1 MKNSL
6 TTSLLFFFFFL
17 ENAKNLGR
25 SDDNKRWKKR
35 GSPYSRNKFCL
46 IYSHLVICFCGWQR
60 NYTWSM
66 TKAKINIWS
75 VNFTEGKRD
84 SQIHEPAWGVTYLL
98 KYTRPVKFF
107 FQFVKA
113 LIFSRNLYSRTEIW
127 ISPPFLLPPLLCLF
141 KIFSSVNFPTNQN
154 QQILCPYR
162 HEAFSFSSK
171 YGHGSHFHQLIT
183 CKNFRD
189 VLQTFRYFTVLLVQ
203 YFFKEWS
210 EISDFLW
217 WWSVLKLSRFFEGS
231 CY

>member
-1 MKNSL
+1 MSQFLFLFFSMLLLCSSFRLKESFKVKNSL
-6 TTSLLFFFFFL
+6 TTSLFFFFFL
-17 ENAKNLGR
+17 ENAK
-25 SDDNKRWKKR
+25 WIKR

-141 KIFSSVNFPTNQN
+141 KNFLQWIF
-154 QQILCPYR
+154 
-162 HEAFSFSSK
+162 
-171 YGHGSHFHQLIT
+171 QLI
-183 CKNFRD
+183 KIN
-189 VLQTFRYFTVLLVQ
+189 
-203 YFFKEWS
+203 
-210 EISDFLW
+210 
-217 WWSVLKLSRFFEGS
+217 RFFALTSRGFQFFLKVWAW
-231 CY
+231 

>member
-1 MKNSL
+1 MRHTSIPHFPVTAWKGSPGYIKHCQKMPKIWVGQ
-6 TTSLLFFFFFL
+6 TTING
-17 ENAKNLGR
+17 E
-25 SDDNKRWKKR
+25 KKR
-35 GSPYSRNKFCL
+35 GSPYSRNKFCS

-107 FQFVKA
+107 SQFVKA

-127 ISPPFLLPPLLCLF
+127 ISPPFLLSPLLCLF

-154 QQILCPYR
+154 QQILCPY
-162 HEAFSFSSK
+162 
-171 YGHGSHFHQLIT
+171 IT
-183 CKNFRD
+183 RLSVFPQSMGM
-189 VLQTFRYFTVLLVQ
+189 VVTF
-203 YFFKEWS
+203 
-210 EISDFLW
+210 IS
-217 WWSVLKLSRFFEGS
+217 
-231 CY
+231 

>member
-1 MKNSL
+1 MSQFLFLFFSMLLLCSSFRLKESFKMKNSL
-6 TTSLLFFFFFL
+6 TTSLLFFFWKMPKIWVGQTTIKG
-17 ENAKNLGR
+17 E
-25 SDDNKRWKKR
+25 KKR

-84 SQIHEPAWGVTYLL
+84 SQIHEPVWGVTYLL

-113 LIFSRNLYSRTEIW
+113 LIFSRNLYSRAEIW

-154 QQILCPYR
+154 QQILCPY
-162 HEAFSFSSK
+162 
-171 YGHGSHFHQLIT
+171 IT
-183 CKNFRD
+183 RLSVFPQSIGMA
-189 VLQTFRYFTVLLVQ
+189 VTF
-203 YFFKEWS
+203 
-210 EISDFLW
+210 IS
-217 WWSVLKLSRFFEGS
+217 
-231 CY
+231 

>member
-1 MKNSL
+1 MSQFLFLFFSMLLLCSSFRLKESFKMKNSL
-6 TTSLLFFFFFL
+6 TTSLLFFFL

-25 SDDNKRWKKR
+25 SDENKRWKKR

-154 QQILCPYR
+154 QQILCPY
-162 HEAFSFSSK
+162 
-171 YGHGSHFHQLIT
+171 IT
-183 CKNFRD
+183 RLSVFPQSMGM
-189 VLQTFRYFTVLLVQ
+189 VVTF
-203 YFFKEWS
+203 
-210 EISDFLW
+210 IS
-217 WWSVLKLSRFFEGS
+217 
-231 CY
+231 

>member
-1 MKNSL
+1 MSQFLFLFFSMLLLCSSFRLKESFKVKNSL
-6 TTSLLFFFFFL
+6 TTSLLFFFFF

-154 QQILCPYR
+154 QQILCPY
-162 HEAFSFSSK
+162 
-171 YGHGSHFHQLIT
+171 IT
-183 CKNFRD
+183 RLSVFPQSMGM
-189 VLQTFRYFTVLLVQ
+189 VVTF
-203 YFFKEWS
+203 
-210 EISDFLW
+210 IS
-217 WWSVLKLSRFFEGS
+217 
-231 CY
+231 